1 MTRPT
6 IFLVRMVVF
15 LVAVG
20 GVAALLSPV
29 LIRAFD
35 NNPELNSLILFILA
49 LGIAWN
55 LRQVLRLT
63 PEVTW
68 LETFQQRARA
78 SRRRC
83 RRRSCWRRWRRC
95 SPRASSTRA
104 ANRAASPCPPPRCA
118 VCWTASPR
126 GWTRAASCRAT

>member
-35 NNPELNSLILFILA
+35 NNPELNSFILFILA

-68 LETFQQRARA
+68 IETFQTARARLA
-78 SRRRC
+78 SLPAPKLLAPMAQHVRLAR
-83 RRRSCWRRWRRC
+83 
-95 SPRASSTRA
+95 SSTRA
-104 ANRAASPCPPPRCA
+104 ANRAASPCPPRRCA
-118 VCWTASPR
+118 VCSTASPR